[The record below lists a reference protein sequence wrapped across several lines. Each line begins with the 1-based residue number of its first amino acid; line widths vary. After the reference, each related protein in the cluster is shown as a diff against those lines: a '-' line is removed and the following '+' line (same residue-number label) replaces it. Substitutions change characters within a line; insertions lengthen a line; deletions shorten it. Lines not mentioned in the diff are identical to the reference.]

1 MEAGSVEVLK
11 RELVRSRPVDPADVR
26 LNIVTMNSRICSKNI
41 GNGRKEVY
49 SLVFPDSSEEK
60 ESLCVFSKIGAQVI
74 GNPIGTVVKD
84 SHAGENYLMI
94 EEILYQLS
102 SGRLLPVTGTRQ
114 GAGISG
120 IAARPASRVPCQGL
134 FENIHPPWLPRA

>member
-1 MEAGSVEVLK
+1 MRKGRVFTKHDYDRIRNYIEKGNGSQRMEAGSVEVLK

-26 LNIVTMNSRICSKNI
+26 PNIVTMNSRICLKNI

-60 ESLCVFSKIGAQVI
+60 ESLCVFSKVGAQVI

-94 EEILYQLS
+94 EEILYQ
-102 SGRLLPVTGTRQ
+102 PEA
-114 GAGISG
+114 AGDYY
-120 IAARPASRVPCQGL
+120 R
-134 FENIHPPWLPRA
+134 

>member
-1 MEAGSVEVLK
+1 MRKGRVFTKHDYDRIRNYIEKGNGSQRMEAGSVEVLK

-26 LNIVTMNSRICSKNI
+26 PNIVTMNSRICLKNI

-94 EEILYQLS
+94 EEILYQ
-102 SGRLLPVTGTRQ
+102 PEA
-114 GAGISG
+114 AGDYY
-120 IAARPASRVPCQGL
+120 R
-134 FENIHPPWLPRA
+134 

>member
-1 MEAGSVEVLK
+1 MRKGRVFTKNDYERLCNYIEKRNGSQRMEAGSVEVLK
-11 RELVRSRPVDPADVR
+11 RELKESRRVDPTDIR
-26 LNIVTMNSRICSKNI
+26 PNIVTMNSRICLKNI

-84 SHAGENYLMI
+84 CRAGEAYLMI
-94 EEILYQLS
+94 EDILYQ
-102 SGRLLPVTGTRQ
+102 PEA
-114 GAGISG
+114 AGDFH
-120 IAARPASRVPCQGL
+120 L
-134 FENIHPPWLPRA
+134 

>member
-1 MEAGSVEVLK
+1 MRKGRVFTKHDYDRLRNYIEKGSGYQRMESGSVEVLK
-11 RELVRSRPVDPADVR
+11 RELVRSRPVDPADIR
-26 LNIVTMNSRICSKNI
+26 PNIVTMNSRICLKNI

-60 ESLCVFSKIGAQVI
+60 ESLCVFSKVGAQVI

-94 EEILYQLS
+94 EEILYQ
-102 SGRLLPVTGTRQ
+102 PEA
-114 GAGISG
+114 AGDYH
-120 IAARPASRVPCQGL
+120 R
-134 FENIHPPWLPRA
+134 